1 MLYKKQWV
9 VVEYCPGLQ
18 GFSDEFVGSY
28 TFDNEEQAKKFA
40 KQKQQEAYE
49 NRAWLSY
56 RIQETFV
63 PAFEE

>member
-1 MLYKKQWV
+1 MLYKKQYV

-18 GFSDEFVGSY
+18 GVNDELVASY
-28 TFDNEEQAKKFA
+28 TFDTEEQAKKFA
-40 KQKQQEAYE
+40 KQKRQKADE

-63 PAFEE
+63 PV

>member
-18 GFSDEFVGSY
+18 GFSDEFVVSY
-28 TFDNEEQAKKFA
+28 TFGTEERAKKFA

-49 NRAWLSY
+49 KPRMVKL
-56 RIQETFV
+56 
-63 PAFEE
+63 